1 MEENEIVKKY
11 GIGNYAKFN
20 KLYIGSASGTS
31 KKGNP
36 YCFCRF
42 LEINRYGNGD
52 IVTLSCRDG
61 QLPKLCESLKC
72 GDVVE
77 VLVDVPNMVDGP
89 VLVDITKKLADSKI
103 V

>member
-1 MEENEIVKKY
+1 MEEIEKKY

-42 LEINRYGNGD
+42 LEINRFGNGD
-52 IVTLSCRDG
+52 IVTLSCREG
-61 QLPKLCESLKC
+61 KLPEMCSTLKC
-72 GDVVE
+72 GDLVE
-77 VLVDVPNMVDGP
+77 VIIDVPNMVDGP
-89 VLVDITKKLADSKI
+89 ILVDITKKLADSKI

>member
-42 LEINRYGNGD
+42 LEINRFGNGD
-52 IVTLSCRDG
+52 IVTLSCRENT
-61 QLPKLCESLKC
+61 LPKLCENLKC
-72 GDVVE
+72 GDLVE